1 MYINIYYITLN
12 IILFFLMG
20 IDKLSAIL
28 NKHRIREA
36 TLLTLS
42 LLGGSLGGFLG
53 MFIFRH
59 KIRKH
64 YFFVVFLIS
73 TLTHIII
80 YVKLK

>member
-1 MYINIYYITLN
+1 
-12 IILFFLMG
+12 MG

-59 KIRKH
+59 KIRKY

>member
-1 MYINIYYITLN
+1 
-12 IILFFLMG
+12 MG
-20 IDKLSAIL
+20 IDKLSAIF

>member
-1 MYINIYYITLN
+1 
-12 IILFFLMG
+12 MG